1 MQFRKGDRVR
11 FLNERGEGVISRLMG
26 QGMAMVEIED
36 GFEYPYPVNQLV
48 PVNPIQAP
56 ETPRTSAGQP
66 AMAQP
71 GIPTAPAAINSRYP
85 DGLYLAF
92 IPKHQAFPS
101 AGKIDLVLLNHS
113 TYDIYYTLSLKDG
126 GLWTC
131 IQAGMLGPGR
141 QMEVETLTPQDI
153 DNWGTLKTDVLFYSD
168 DAYEHRA
175 PVSHLI
181 KLKGTKFFK
190 DSTYGEH
197 LLVGKKAFVAELVP
211 LSDPEPV
218 AEESNKPFLTDA
230 ALRQMLVTQEQRQQ
244 RGPASKPAL
253 KNQTLEKEVDLH
265 IEELLDSW
273 SGMSNGQLLDVQ
285 LRRMQQELDQGMAE
299 HLQRIVF
306 IHGVGNGR
314 LKAEIRRVLGT
325 YKGIRFH
332 DASYQRYGF
341 GATEVVLYG

>member
-11 FLNERGEGVISRLMG
+11 FLNEKGEGVISRLLG

-48 PVNPIQAP
+48 PVNPIVAP
-56 ETPRTSAGQP
+56 EPPRAQQPTAQQP
-66 AMAQP
+66 A
-71 GIPTAPAAINSRYP
+71 IPTAPAVINTRYP
-85 DGLYLAF
+85 DGIYLAF
-92 IPKHQAFPS
+92 IPQHQAFPS
-101 AGKIDLVLLNHS
+101 AGKIDLVVLNHS
-113 TYDIYYTLSLKDG
+113 TYDIYYTLSIKDG
-126 GLWTC
+126 SLWTC

-141 QMEVETLTPQDI
+141 QIEVETLTPQDI
-153 DNWGTLKTDVLFYSD
+153 DNWGNIKTDVLFYSD

-175 PVSHLI
+175 PVSDLL

-211 LSDPEPV
+211 LYEKNTEPE
-218 AEESNKPFLTDA
+218 EQKPFLSQA
-230 ALRQMLVTQEQRQQ
+230 ALRDMLQTQEQRQQ
-244 RGPASKPAL
+244 RGQPSKPAL
-253 KNQTLEKEVDLH
+253 KNQQLEKEVDLH
-265 IEELLDSW
+265 IEELLDNW
-273 SGMSNGQLLDVQ
+273 NGMTNGQLLDVQ
-285 LRRMQQELDQGMAE
+285 LKRMQQELDDAMAS

-314 LKAEIRRVLGT
+314 LKTEIRRLLAT

-341 GATEVVLYG
+341 GATEVVIYG

>member
-11 FLNERGEGVISRLMG
+11 FLNEKGEGVISRLLG

-48 PVNPIQAP
+48 PVNPIVAP
-56 ETPRTSAGQP
+56 EPPRAQQPTAQQP
-66 AMAQP
+66 A
-71 GIPTAPAAINSRYP
+71 IPTAPAVINTRYP
-85 DGLYLAF
+85 DGIYLAF
-92 IPKHQAFPS
+92 IPQHQAFPS
-101 AGKIDLVLLNHS
+101 AGKIDLVVLNHS
-113 TYDIYYTLSLKDG
+113 TYDIYYTLSIKDG
-126 GLWTC
+126 SLWTC

-141 QMEVETLTPQDI
+141 QIEVETLTPQDI
-153 DNWGTLKTDVLFYSD
+153 DNWGNIKTDVLFYSD

-175 PVSHLI
+175 PVSDLL

-197 LLVGKKAFVAELVP
+197 LLVGKKAFVAELVA
-211 LSDPEPV
+211 LYEKNAEPE
-218 AEESNKPFLTDA
+218 EQKPFLSQA
-230 ALRQMLVTQEQRQQ
+230 ALRDMLQTQEQRQQ
-244 RGPASKPAL
+244 RGQLSKPAL
-253 KNQTLEKEVDLH
+253 KNQQLEKEVDLH
-265 IEELLDSW
+265 IEELLDNW
-273 SGMSNGQLLDVQ
+273 NGMTNGQLLDVQ
-285 LRRMQQELDQGMAE
+285 LKRMQQELDDAMAS

-314 LKAEIRRVLGT
+314 LKTEIRRLLAT

-341 GATEVVLYG
+341 GATEVVIYG